1 MKKTEAMKLNKD
13 FKRLYYR
20 GKSFAGKYIVVY
32 TLRNGRKVNR
42 LGLTCGKT
50 IGKAVVR
57 NRAKRLMR
65 ESYRL
70 SESNIK
76 AGNDIVIVARSRA
89 VYAKCPTIKRELEY
103 AVKKLGLYE
112 ESEEN
117 SSLPKGIQ

>member
-32 TLRNGRKVNR
+32 TARNGRKVNR
-42 LGLTCGKT
+42 LGLTCGKV
-50 IGKAVVR
+50 IGKAVQR

-70 SESNIK
+70 TEDNIK
-76 AGNDIVIVARSRA
+76 IGNDFVIVARSRLI
-89 VYAKCPTIKRELEY
+89 YAKCPAIKKELEY
-103 AVKKLGLYE
+103 AIKKLGLF
-112 ESEEN
+112 ESCE
-117 SSLPKGIQ
+117 